1 MAGRYPQSASVSQ
14 HPSAAAN
21 AHAAEQKENEISEF
35 VKKLCPRG
43 ISTEERRVWNR
54 VAPDLARASRLKPL
68 FVDYVL
74 EYCRTKVEMDELRAF
89 IEENGRTY
97 VVHGRNGSQIKNRPE
112 VGQLNE
118 VKRFWNSM
126 VAQLGMSP
134 ATELRFNDKQGSLF
148 GDDEFENI

>member
-1 MAGRYPQSASVSQ
+1 MAGRYKQSATVSQ
-14 HPSAAAN
+14 HPAAAAN
-21 AHAAEQKENEISEF
+21 EKAAADKEKEIAEL
-35 VKKLCPRG
+35 VKQLCPRG
-43 ISTEERRVWNR
+43 ISKDERRVWSR
-54 VAPDLARASRLKPL
+54 VAPDLARVGRLKPL

-74 EYCRTKVEMDELRAF
+74 EYCRTKVEMDELRQF
-89 IEENGRTY
+89 IVDNDRTY
-97 VVHGRNGSQIKNRPE
+97 IVDGRNGEQIKNRPE

-148 GDDEFENI
+148 DDDFGSI